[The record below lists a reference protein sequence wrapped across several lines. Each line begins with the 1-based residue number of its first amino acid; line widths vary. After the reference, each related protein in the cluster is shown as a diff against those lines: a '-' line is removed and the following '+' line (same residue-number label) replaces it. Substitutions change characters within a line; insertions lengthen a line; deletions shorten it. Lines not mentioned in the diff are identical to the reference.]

1 MIFDIIV
8 LVAVL
13 ISAFI
18 ALLRGFIRE
27 LLTIVGVGG
36 GVLAAVMGG
45 PFLLPAMNK
54 WLDVPVPPEKMT
66 KIFDL
71 IPRDMAAMILSYG
84 VIFVLVVIV
93 LSVLS
98 YFLAS
103 GAKAAGLGPVDRAL
117 GFVFGVGRAVLLL
130 SLLYLPVYKMAKTE
144 ERNAWF
150 KGSMTRPY
158 VEMGSEWIAS
168 LMPDS
173 GEKHDDKDADGK
185 SVDARTK
192 DAQTRIK
199 EAGDKFQQIKGLQES
214 AGKAGALLEDAK
226 KDAREKLDELKGAPT
241 ADDKEGYKED
251 QRKDLNQLIRTNQ

>member
-54 WLDVPVPPEKMT
+54 WLHVPADHDKMT

-71 IPRDMAAMILSYG
+71 IPRDIAATVLSYG
-84 VIFVLVVIV
+84 IIFVLVVIV

-103 GAKAAGLGPVDRAL
+103 GAKAVGLGPVDRAL
-117 GFVFGVGRAVLLL
+117 GFVFGVARAGLLL
-130 SLLYLPVYKMAKTE
+130 SLLYLPVYKMAKPE
-144 ERNAWF
+144 ERNQWF
-150 KGSMTRPY
+150 HGSMSRPY

-168 LMPDS
+168 LMPGDS
-173 GEKHDDKDADGK
+173 EKGDDK
-185 SVDARTK
+185 SISERSK
-192 DAQTRIK
+192 DAQTQVK
-199 EAGDKFQQIKGLQES
+199 DKLEQMKSLQDTAKKVDAVLES
-214 AGKAGALLEDAK
+214 A
-226 KDAREKLDELKGAPT
+226 KDKMDQLKSNSPAEGS
-241 ADDKEGYKED
+241 EGYKED
-251 QRKDLNQLIRTNQ
+251 QRKDLNKLIRTNQ